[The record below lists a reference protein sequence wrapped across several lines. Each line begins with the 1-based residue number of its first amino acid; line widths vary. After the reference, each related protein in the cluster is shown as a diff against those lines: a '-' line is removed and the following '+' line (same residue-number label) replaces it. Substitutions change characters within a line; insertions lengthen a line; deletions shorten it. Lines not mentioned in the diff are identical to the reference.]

1 MIGET
6 IPSYIRDYLLGARPP
21 ENCCVPEDSLPA
33 LVEGDLRQARVATVG
48 INPHGGLSRDKY
60 PPLEEGGAEMVWNDK
75 QRYFQKRRYPY
86 FGRLERVLKKCG
98 VSYGGKYDL
107 EDYYPNRL
115 ACSLD
120 LVQWPTTPLW
130 SKISKEAQ
138 AKLLK
143 DGRPFVELVLER
155 TPSIRLLLGNGR
167 TVVRELEQAFSVQ
180 LESCG
185 QIEGFPPV
193 HRRRAGREV
202 HRMELFPLSAWGDD
216 PTNGGFRGTSRQVG
230 GECLLPCVRRERYP

>member
-1 MIGET
+1 MSKEDNQEAVISET

-48 INPHGGLSRDKY
+48 INPHGGLSRDEY
-60 PPLEEGGAEMVWNDK
+60 PPLDGGGAEMVWNDK

-143 DGRPFVELVLER
+143 DGRPLIDGWRRHYNSER
-155 TPSIRLLLGNGR
+155 PHSALGNLAPE
-167 TVVRELEQAFSVQ
+167 TFALVVTAAVQ
-180 LESCG
+180 
-185 QIEGFPPV
+185 
-193 HRRRAGREV
+193 
-202 HRMELFPLSAWGDD
+202 
-216 PTNGGFRGTSRQVG
+216 
-230 GECLLPCVRRERYP
+230 